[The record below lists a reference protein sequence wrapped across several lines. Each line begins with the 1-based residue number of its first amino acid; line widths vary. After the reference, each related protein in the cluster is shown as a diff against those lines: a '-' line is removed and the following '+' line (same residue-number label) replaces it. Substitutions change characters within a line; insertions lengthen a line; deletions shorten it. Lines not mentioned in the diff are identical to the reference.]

1 MSNRKDSKKKNK
13 WQEPDLLQNWDEPS
27 VANVNKPKEKLDE
40 RNKREKRKIETPK
53 KGKNKRQ
60 KTPSR
65 ELPSEEFDN
74 QQETSRNEESAVEN
88 DLHADDFVSI
98 NPDEDAVDFI
108 EDDHRTVM
116 KVNADERDLQSDHSD
131 DEEEGEIVLNKT
143 PKSTNNNATKSGE
156 KGELDLPNEKSTAA
170 RRSLCQEEREEVIG
184 EMMSRI
190 EGMINSSEIKEAA
203 SLIKKFFEFQQ
214 GNKGSAAQTLRHREE
229 GENLCLESQSEV
241 TIYKNAVLDQTNAP
255 PSKRFS
261 SSSEE
266 GELDEDNMVTTQE
279 GNIIPVPIEGSSEE
293 NNVAGISDLI
303 AKFVVENRPSPVRQ
317 IEHRHK
323 PKSKVTYDVEQPIPS
338 ISKDNRQGDKS
349 EEYEDHADKMIREA
363 EKAKAKIFQTPG
375 NIALPHSNENLQ
387 QNFLLST
394 VVDQHYMFLVG
405 HVDAQLKA
413 KIESGEFVDL
423 SKLLPKDRVM
433 TQEDQRLQM
442 VIRNGQTFWVPFSDA
457 ISITNFAKCE
467 QAFRVYSDI
476 YSRAHPTRASELL
489 QYCHVINTISTQYIW
504 DNVYMYDKDFHLHMA
519 RHPEQSWA
527 IILQQAWSMRLRERL
542 HFNHNNNTP
551 GANKNHK
558 SRLGEVCRR
567 YNRGRC
573 SYGTSCRYEH
583 RCSFCNKFGHPLI
596 HCRRAQN
603 DRDRDKDKTLMN
615 GQAKTVTPQNKSNN

>member
-1 MSNRKDSKKKNK
+1 M
-13 WQEPDLLQNWDEPS
+13 
-27 VANVNKPKEKLDE
+27 
-40 RNKREKRKIETPK
+40 
-53 KGKNKRQ
+53 G
-60 KTPSR
+60 
-65 ELPSEEFDN
+65 N
-74 QQETSRNEESAVEN
+74 QQETSRNEGIAAEN

-108 EDDHRTVM
+108 EDNHRTVM

-143 PKSTNNNATKSGE
+143 PKSTNNNATKSAE
-156 KGELDLPNEKSTAA
+156 KRRLDLPNEKSTSA

-184 EMMSRI
+184 ETMSRI

-214 GNKGSAAQTLRHREE
+214 GNKGSSAQTPRNREE
-229 GENLCLESQSEV
+229 GEKLCLESQSEV

-279 GNIIPVPIEGSSEE
+279 SNVIPVPIEGSSDE

-303 AKFVVENRPSPVRQ
+303 AKFVVENRPSPVGQ

-323 PKSKVTYDVEQPIPS
+323 PKTKVMYEAEQPMPS
-338 ISKDNRQGDKS
+338 TSKDNRQGDKP
-349 EEYEDHADKMIREA
+349 EEYEDCTEKLIREA

-375 NIALPHSNENLQ
+375 NIVLPQDDENFE
-387 QNFLLST
+387 QNFLLLT
-394 VVDQHYMFLVG
+394 VVDQDYMFLAG
-405 HVDAQLKA
+405 HVGAQLKA
-413 KIESGEFVDL
+413 KIESGEFIDL

-433 TQEDQRLQM
+433 AQEDQRLQM
-442 VIRNGQTFWVPFSDA
+442 VIQNGQTFWVPFSDA
-457 ISITNFAKCE
+457 ISITNFAKWE
-467 QAFRVYSDI
+467 QAFRVYFDI
-476 YSRAHPTRASELL
+476 YSRAHQTRASELL

-504 DNVYMYDKDFHLHMA
+504 DNVYMYDKDFRLHMA
-519 RHPEQSWA
+519 RHPDRSWA
-527 IILQQAWSMRLRERL
+527 IILQQTWSVRLRERL
-542 HFNHNNNTP
+542 HLNHNNNTP
-551 GANKNHK
+551 GANKNYK

-573 SYGTSCRYEH
+573 SYSTSCRYEH

-603 DRDRDKDKTLMN
+603 DRDGDKDKTSMN
-615 GQAKTVTPQNKSNN
+615 SQVKTVTPSKKSNN